1 MQELFSFLK
10 NPYLSF
16 LNESLNT
23 LVGIERID
31 LLFYNESKKRTEVHS
46 IQRSKN
52 KQKSFELQFN
62 QDTEEKINAF
72 RRKQNN
78 QSWIGLKD
86 IPYSPSSQ
94 EILNPDLFSE
104 FESHVLGL
112 GFPNK
117 SDYSKD
123 VYLFYFRKN
132 AADFG
137 LTKSD
142 KLLSTS
148 NKAII
153 SHLLFHTVSNRL
165 NDIKHNQQSLRI
177 LNEQSRLLMESKQSL
192 VLKNKALI
200 EQNKENTTQLAEFL
214 INDLSRDEDDVFYLS
229 EEAKQIIGSFS
240 GGLMELK
247 EHVSRAML
255 LAKTLHF
262 GSLSNEF
269 ILKADYF
276 NFSKPEKQLP
286 PIADV
291 LSEENSKHKHAKT
304 YGFLNEMENAAQ
316 TVLKLG
322 WKLTSANVGHHFEKP
337 ITAAAI
343 SDKLKHHSD
352 KIIRLL
358 DQYPVKWPLIRKRFR
373 PLQNIIIKAK
383 EHPIQTK
390 AS

>member
-1 MQELFSFLK
+1 MQEMFSFLN
-10 NPYLSF
+10 NPYLGL
-16 LNESLNT
+16 LNESLKT

-31 LLFYNESKKRTEVHS
+31 LLFYNESKRKTEVHTV
-46 IQRSKN
+46 QRGEN
-52 KQKSFELQFN
+52 KQKSYELKFN
-62 QDTEEKINAF
+62 PDTADRINAF
-72 RRKQNN
+72 RRKQRP
-78 QSWIGLKD
+78 QSWIRLTD
-86 IPYSPSSQ
+86 IPYTQSSP
-94 EILNPDLFSE
+94 EIINQDLFSE

-112 GFPNK
+112 GYTNR

-123 VYLFYFRKN
+123 IFLFYFRKN

-137 LTKSD
+137 LTRSD
-142 KLLSTS
+142 NLLSTS

-153 SHLLFHTVSNRL
+153 SHLLFHTLSNRL
-165 NDIKHNQQSLRI
+165 DDIKHNQQSLRI
-177 LNEQSRLLMESKQSL
+177 LNEQSRLLMESRQSL
-192 VLKNKALI
+192 RQENKALK
-200 EQNKENTTQLAEFL
+200 EQNKENSTQLAEFL
-214 INDLSRDEDDVFYLS
+214 INDLSRDEEDVFYLS
-229 EEAKQIIGSFS
+229 EEAKQSIGSFS

-247 EHVSRAML
+247 EHLSRAML

-262 GSLSNEF
+262 GSLSKEF

-276 NFSKPEKQLP
+276 NFSKSEKEVS

-304 YGFLNEMENAAQ
+304 FGFLNEMENAAQ

-373 PLQNIIIKAK
+373 PLQNIIIKANDS
-383 EHPIQTK
+383 IRTK